1 MPEGLFLYQNIV
13 SDTTAIMLNT
23 KPKSRILPLNILLD
37 GVEQA
42 NQKDSWDYTGGHLN
56 HNHLFKPTVLEKSFW
71 TGGKMTQTPTE
82 KAEKVKDSF
91 INFTLKSSS
100 VKANPKA
107 KSSCASSPIMKQT
120 GPFTPINTP
129 FANSVVDTRPQT
141 TCQENPEHKEYTRSP
156 LKQKELDL
164 PEIKLLKFGG
174 PPASLERGEQ
184 YQFLPAYFTGLTKS
198 DQFNMFLQFGREIP
212 QKQDISKDFHKNG
225 SVEYHE
231 KKLIKE
237 LLSIAHI
244 RPPHF
249 ARLQIFSESF
259 VKICKD
265 SSVFG
270 NILDKIKAAYDG
282 YVGFLLDAQCS
293 PQHEVLISE
302 IAGMKKRP
310 VKTEDVEEVMQN
322 VRGLEDKAFIALERN
337 DQLRNDLKTEL
348 NNSFPEMVSD
358 ITPQLPSR
366 TSDPSGERR
375 HISQVEEL
383 VTKRSDVLKALTE
396 VNGLE
401 EEIRKSL
408 THAVNAEA
416 TEQYIS
422 DIQKETMKLKSSND
436 FFQRANQDLE
446 SEIKRSL
453 MKQKLTL
460 DKQEEIK
467 ILLESLLKAPDL

>member
-1 MPEGLFLYQNIV
+1 MCTGGRGPVSYFRKGLFLYQNIV

-231 KKLIKE
+231 KKLIK
-237 LLSIAHI
+237 
-244 RPPHF
+244 
-249 ARLQIFSESF
+249 
-259 VKICKD
+259 
-265 SSVFG
+265 
-270 NILDKIKAAYDG
+270 AAYDG